1 MIVEEVV
8 VLDDAV
14 NDLEQGRDF
23 YDFVEPGVGDYF
35 IDALLADIGS
45 LKLHAGVHSQ
55 YHGFFK
61 SLSRRF
67 PFAVYYD
74 IEGTIVRVA
83 AVLDMRQS
91 PNTIGDILSSR
102 KSG

>member
-35 IDALLADIGS
+35 IDALLADMGS
-45 LKLHAGVHSQ
+45 LKLHAGAHS
-55 YHGFFK
+55 
-61 SLSRRF
+61 
-67 PFAVYYD
+67 
-74 IEGTIVRVA
+74 
-83 AVLDMRQS
+83 
-91 PNTIGDILSSR
+91 
-102 KSG
+102 